1 MAGPLLTTASTI
13 LCPHGGQAILFS
25 SQTRVTAGGQLVLVE
40 SDQHPIVGCPFTVGP
55 KYSPCVRIQ
64 WVAAVARVS
73 LGGVAPLVQSSVGLC
88 LNAEG
93 APQGTAI
100 VASAQPR
107 ASAS

>member
-1 MAGPLLTTASTI
+1 MAGNLLTTASTI

-25 SQTRVTAGGQLVLVE
+25 SQPQVSAGSQPVLIE
-40 SDQHPIVGCPFTVGP
+40 SDQHPVAGCPFTVGP

-64 WVAAVARVS
+64 WVAAVARVA

-100 VASAQPR
+100 VASTQPK